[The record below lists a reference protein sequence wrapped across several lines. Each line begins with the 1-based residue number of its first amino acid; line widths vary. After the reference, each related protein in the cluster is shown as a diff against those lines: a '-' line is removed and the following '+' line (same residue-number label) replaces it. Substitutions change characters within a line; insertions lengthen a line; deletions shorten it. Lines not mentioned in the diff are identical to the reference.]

1 MAVAV
6 KIDGIYPGASVL
18 GVPDTTEREAIYQG
32 ALTLSGNY
40 GTGTSHGDTL
50 SFANIPGLLSQ
61 TVPLRV
67 EIYEQPAA
75 GTAPS
80 FYSAIFQ
87 PGSTI
92 ANGAVN
98 FSLAGTEYTEGSA
111 YSGAIASAV
120 WKFRAW
126 FPQGK

>member
-1 MAVAV
+1 MATS
-6 KIDGIYPGASVL
+6 ISVDKGSS
-18 GVPDTTEREAIYQG
+18 GVPDTTGYEAIYQG
-32 ALTLSGNY
+32 TITLSGNY
-40 GTGTSHGDTL
+40 GTSTSHGDTL
-50 SFANIPGLLSQ
+50 SFSNASILSNS
-61 TVPLRV
+61 VPNRV

-80 FYSAIFQ
+80 FYTAVYQ

-98 FSLAGTEYTEGSA
+98 FSLAGTEYTEASA

-126 FPQGK
+126 FPRGK